1 MTDPSK
7 SDKNPHAEDPELFDQ
22 LKTLEQQSRRIYFNQ
37 PLWIPGLV
45 QVRSYAAAMIGG
57 IRGLKPGDP
66 EVDRR
71 VEIRSQRAS
80 AFDKRLRGPD
90 APEVWL
96 PIDEAV
102 LRRGVGGSAVM
113 REQGERLA
121 ELSTMD
127 NVHLGII
134 RLGSGVYLGLTGAYE
149 VHESANGDA
158 AVFFEGAH
166 RDELVHDD
174 SSVAQQ
180 CRDNVLEMMALAVSG
195 EEAQELL
202 KAITSGQ

>member
-1 MTDPSK
+1 
-7 SDKNPHAEDPELFDQ
+7 
-22 LKTLEQQSRRIYFNQ
+22 
-37 PLWIPGLV
+37 
-45 QVRSYAAAMIGG
+45 
-57 IRGLKPGDP
+57 
-66 EVDRR
+66 
-71 VEIRSQRAS
+71 
-80 AFDKRLRGPD
+80 
-90 APEVWL
+90 
-96 PIDEAV
+96 
-102 LRRGVGGSAVM
+102 
-113 REQGERLA
+113 
-121 ELSTMD
+121 
-127 NVHLGII
+127 
-134 RLGSGVYLGLTGAYE
+134 